1 MSSQILYSPKPG
13 VFGERKT
20 MHFQVAI
27 PESCSSDV
35 EKINNFRKHI
45 AELEAELKEVDKIAS
60 RFELVSKAKIVS
72 AIIMESSISFLDLA
86 ANIFKPINP
95 AASNAAGM
103 GVSVIR
109 TTKDTGELMNG
120 QKNGG
125 QFVTSLGQNA
135 LNFASSTTTFGSSGA
150 QIILGQAKTQMGVIS
165 LAVEQASGSSKEDMQ
180 KEVWDFTKD
189 ASRNVV
195 STIQTGAADSGMKK
209 TAGVLAVFGMLDGV
223 YQSMIDYD
231 AALEKHFNERIEDQI
246 WVSSFRHNQ
255 KAMLKN
261 VITTIEKALRRAEVS
276 LDACISENTQK
287 PMSPIG

>member
-13 VFGERKT
+13 VYGLRKT

-27 PESCSSDV
+27 PESCSGDV

-45 AELEAELKEVDKIAS
+45 AELEAELNEVDKIAS
-60 RFELVSKAKIVS
+60 RFELISKAKVVS
-72 AIIMESSISFLDLA
+72 AIVMESSISFLDLA

-109 TTKDTGELMNG
+109 TTKDAGDLVNG
-120 QKNGG
+120 QKTKS
-125 QFVTSLGQNA
+125 QFVTSLGKNT
-135 LNFASSTTTFGSSGA
+135 LDFASSTSKFGSSGA

-180 KEVWDFTKD
+180 KEVLDFTKG
-189 ASRNVV
+189 AGRNIL
-195 STIQTGAADSGMKK
+195 STIETGAKDANMKK

-231 AALEKHFNERIEDQI
+231 AALEKHFNERIEDKI
-246 WVSSFRHNQ
+246 WVSNFRQNQ

-261 VITTIEKALRRAEVS
+261 VIASVEKALRRAEIS
-276 LDACISENTQK
+276 LDACISESTK
-287 PMSPIG
+287 RPMSPMG